1 MARPRSE
8 EKQQSLLRAAIEIF
22 AEHGLSAPTSAIAKR
37 AGVAEG
43 TLFRYFENKDALLRG
58 VFDHLLEISE
68 QLLAQSV
75 VTSLPGTSQSQA
87 VWDTYVDWA
96 LANPAA
102 NATSNKL
109 MVSGKLSDEQMARGM
124 RLVDIAMEGFPLV
137 KGLDLAHS
145 IEFQN
150 AICTAIGNAVIDIAT
165 QKPHLLAV
173 YKRASYQAVMRAIGT
188 PESSEN

>member
-1 MARPRSE
+1 M
-8 EKQQSLLRAAIEIF
+8 
-22 AEHGLSAPTSAIAKR
+22 
-37 AGVAEG
+37 
-43 TLFRYFENKDALLRG
+43 FRYFENKDALLRG